1 MPRHFPHLLPEDKE
15 LWRDFLSLN
24 PNRFTRYQYDVKVG
38 FGRDPGP
45 DFPMNIRE
53 MALNIS
59 RRRIDAIGFNPHDIT
74 IIEISVFAGLTQL
87 GQLMAYPTLY
97 KSTTQVTLPIKRLL
111 VARAIQTDIEPVLIK
126 EQIPFEVI
134 TFAEPPNSLPLP
146 INS

>member
-15 LWRDFLSLN
+15 LWKDWLALN
-24 PNRFTRYQYDVKVG
+24 PRRFTHYEYDVKVG
-38 FGRDPGP
+38 FGRDPGS

-97 KSTTQVTLPIKRLL
+97 KNTTEVTLPIKRLL

-134 TFAEPPNSLPLP
+134 PFPEPPPPLTLPL
-146 INS
+146 S

>member
-1 MPRHFPHLLPEDKE
+1 MPRHFPHLLPEDRQ
-15 LWRDFLSLN
+15 LWENFLSLN
-24 PNRFTRYQYDVKVG
+24 PNRFTRYEYDIKVG

-59 RRRIDAIGFNPHDIT
+59 RRRIDAIGFTDNAIT

-97 KSTTQVTLPIKRLL
+97 ETTTELNLPIKRLL
-111 VARAIQTDIEPVLIK
+111 IARAIQTDIEPVLIK
-126 EQIPFEVI
+126 HQIPFEVI
-134 TFAEPPNSLPLP
+134 PFAELPTSRPLPL
-146 INS
+146 S